1 MAALKKLFLLN
12 LPGLWDHYKMTSHGP
27 PSLETTIPNPVDVKP
42 ASPTLSSQTDASS
55 FSTESMKSDLS
66 SVEMSTFVIPPNV
79 DFVDEVSV
87 KNDNILSRQQPVK
100 KIQPFQVTVKVH
112 LHERF

>member
-1 MAALKKLFLLN
+1 MVALKKMFLLN
-12 LPGLWDHYKMTSHGP
+12 LAGLWDHYKMTSHGP